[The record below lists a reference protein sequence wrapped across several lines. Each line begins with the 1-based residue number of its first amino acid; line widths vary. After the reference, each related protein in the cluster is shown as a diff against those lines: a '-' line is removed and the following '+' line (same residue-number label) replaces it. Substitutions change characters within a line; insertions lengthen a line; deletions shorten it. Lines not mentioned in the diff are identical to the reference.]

1 MHRFRS
7 LPSALSALITV
18 VALGALAACVES
30 PPYKGEPPTP
40 TIAISGLHSVL
51 AGYTVTLTAETLAGE
66 DTGYEWAVED
76 EAVATVDESGVVT
89 GVAAGETTITATGKE
104 TGSVGRHALVVVPI
118 DGALPPE
125 VSVSGEHG
133 LVVGTTITLT
143 AATANGNDSGYTW
156 ASLDEAVV
164 TIDASG
170 VVTGVGVGE
179 TSVTATGND
188 TGEVGRHA
196 IVVMP
201 KGGGGPEVPYLEA
214 WSNSGHADKTA
225 EAFKHWNADDPA
237 EIPVDCARCHSNQ
250 GFNDYLGED
259 GSAVGVVDQPAP
271 IGSTVECQTCH
282 SDSTARLDAVTFP
295 SGVTVT
301 GLGPEARCMTC
312 HQGRASSDTVDAA
325 ITAAAVTD
333 DDTASDQLSFMNI
346 HYYAAGATLY
356 AGKVRGGYQYAGEV
370 YDWRFRHVEGYD
382 TCVGCHDQHTL
393 AVKVDECASCHIG
406 VARTVDARNI
416 RMMASLNQDYDGDGD
431 LAEGMYFEL
440 DGLRGRLMAAI
451 QAYAKGKGLGAV
463 CYSGATY
470 PYWFK
475 DTNDDG
481 SCQADEAAFPNRYV
495 SWSAR
500 LVRAAYNY
508 QVSLKDPGAYAHNAK
523 YIIQLLHDATADLA
537 AALAQPDLL
546 GEAVRND
553 FGHFN
558 GASEAARHWDT
569 AEAVEA
575 SCSKCHGGSEGFRFF
590 LTYGVGT
597 PVVEPDNGLDCA
609 TCHESF
615 GTEYSLVSVPQVT
628 FPSGVTIASDDTT
641 TNMCSTCHSG
651 RESKATIDA
660 AIAANKLGF
669 RNVHYLPAASVR
681 QGSAAKVGYE
691 YEGRTYRGAWTGHP
705 GGDGCNSCHSG
716 KNTQHSFQVA
726 DNFTACKTC
735 HQAATEPADI
745 RGFGRQGEDYDGD
758 GSASEPLA
766 GELEGLAAQVLARM
780 QEVVVAAGGTG
791 ICYDAHTYP
800 YFFIDTNGNGAC
812 DGGAEANFGNSF
824 KAWTPGLMKAAHNFQ
839 MSKKD
844 PGAWAHNFDYMGQ
857 LLFDS
862 IADLGGETSAYTRP

>member
-1 MHRFRS
+1 MHRFVRNVF
-7 LPSALSALITV
+7 ALF
-18 VALGALAACVES
+18 ALGLFALGACVES
-30 PPYKGEPPTP
+30 PPYEGKPPSAS
-40 TIAISGLHSVL
+40 IAIDGSHGVL
-51 AGYTVTLTAETLAGE
+51 VGYTIKLKAQTLNAE
-66 DTGYEWAVED
+66 DTGYTWAVLD
-76 EAVATVDESGVVT
+76 AAVATVDDSGVVT
-89 GVAAGETTITATGKE
+89 GVGQGETFVTATGKE
-104 TGSVGRHALVVVPI
+104 SGAVGRHSIVVAPV

-125 VSVSGEHG
+125 VVITGEHG
-133 LVVGTTITLT
+133 VVVGSTITLT
-143 AATANGNDSGYTW
+143 AATENGSDAGYTW
-156 ASLDEAVV
+156 ASLNESVV
-164 TIDASG
+164 TVDAAG

-179 TSVTATGND
+179 TSITATGND

-237 EIPVDCARCHSNQ
+237 EVPVDCARCHSNQ
-250 GFNDYLGED
+250 GFLDFIGED
-259 GSAVGVVDQPAP
+259 GSAAGSVEQPAP
-271 IGSTVECQTCH
+271 VGSTVECQTCH
-282 SDSTARLDAVTFP
+282 NDTTANLDFVTFP

-301 GLGPEARCMTC
+301 DLGPEARCMTC
-312 HQGRASSDTVDAA
+312 HQGRASSDTVEAS
-325 ITAAAVTD
+325 ITAAEVAD
-333 DDTASDQLSFMNI
+333 ADTASDKLSFLNI
-346 HYYAAGATLY
+346 HYYAAGATIY
-356 AGKVRGGYQYAGEV
+356 AGKVRGGYQYDGQV
-370 YDWRFRHVEGYD
+370 YDWRFRHVDGYD

-393 AVKVDECASCHIG
+393 AVKVDECASCHTG
-406 VARTVDARNI
+406 VARTSDARNI

-440 DGLRGRLMAAI
+440 DGLRARLMAAM
-451 QAYAKGKGLGAV
+451 QAYTQARGFGAV

-475 DTNDDG
+475 DTSGDG
-481 SCQADEAAFPNRYV
+481 TCQADEAAFPNRYV
-495 SWSAR
+495 TWSAR

-523 YIIQLLHDATADLA
+523 YIIQLLHDATSDIAT
-537 AALAQPDLL
+537 ALAQPELL
-546 GEAVRND
+546 GDAVRND

-590 LTYGVGT
+590 LKYGVGT

-615 GTEYSLVSVPQVT
+615 GQEFSLVSVPQVT
-628 FPSGVTIASDDTT
+628 FPSGVTLASEDST

-669 RNVHYLPAASVR
+669 RNVHYLPAAAVR

-691 YEGRTYRGAWTGHP
+691 YEGKTYKGAWTGHP

-726 DNFTACKTC
+726 DNFAACTPC
-735 HQAATEPADI
+735 HQSAGEAADI
-745 RGFGRQGEDYDGD
+745 RGFSRQSKDYDGD
-758 GSASEPLA
+758 GSTSEPLG
-766 GELEGLAAQVLARM
+766 GELDGLAARVLASM
-780 QEVVVAAGGTG
+780 HATVVAAGGTG

-839 MSKKD
+839 LSRKD
-844 PGAWAHNFDYMGQ
+844 PGAWAHNFDYVGQ
-857 LLFDS
+857 LLYDS
-862 IADLGGETSAYTRP
+862 VVDLGGDTSGLSRP